1 MAPKRIPEIPGLETD
16 PDGSEVK
23 PDGCRERERERE
35 DTYAGPDRL
44 GTACSHTQSQVK
56 GVHMSLC
63 VCVCVREGGREAD

>member
-35 DTYAGPDRL
+35 RERG
-44 GTACSHTQSQVK
+44 H
-56 GVHMSLC
+56 LC
-63 VCVCVREGGREAD
+63 WT